1 MRVLLLRRA
10 ASPMTRTM
18 PLIRDERPEDQAA
31 VRFVNELAFGR
42 PGEAD
47 LVDTLRSS
55 CPDALSRVAI
65 DGDTVVGHIMF
76 TPVVV
81 DTRGRLVIGMGLGP
95 MAVRPSHQGHGIST
109 ALVRQGIEEL
119 RTRACAFVVVVGHPA
134 YYPRF
139 GFELASR
146 RGLRSQWPGMPDEA
160 FMVIVLDEGAMKGV
174 TGVAQYRVEFDA
186 VT

>member
-1 MRVLLLRRA
+1 
-10 ASPMTRTM
+10 M
-18 PLIRDERPEDQAA
+18 PLIRDERPEDQTA

-42 PGEAD
+42 ADEAD

-76 TPVVV
+76 TPVVI
-81 DTRGRLVIGMGLGP
+81 DGHGGLVAGMGLGP
-95 MAVRPSHQGHGIST
+95 MAVLPSHQGQDIGT
-109 ALVRQGIEEL
+109 ALVRHGIEEL
-119 RTRACAFVVVVGHPA
+119 RMRACPFVVVVGHPA

-160 FMVIVLDEGAMKGV
+160 FMVIVLDEGTMKGV
-174 TGVAQYRVEFDA
+174 TGVARYRGEFDA